1 MDDALR
7 RETLKKSIS
16 DATEALAALEVR
28 RREIESLLRAQE
40 GELASREAASKVAP
54 ATAALTT
61 IGPSRSTSEKIALF
75 RQLFRGRDD
84 VYPKLWVNSKTGK
97 RGYAPACANE
107 WVRGVCEKPRVRCGE
122 CPHQAFLPVGDRI
135 ILEHLR
141 GDHVIGVYPLLADE
155 TTWFLAADFDKAS
168 WVEDLAALRET
179 CRGLGL
185 HPAVE
190 RSRSG
195 NGAHIWFF
203 FSAPVAAVIARRMGC
218 FLITETMSRRH
229 RLSMHSYD
237 RLFPNQD
244 TMPRGGFGNLIALPF
259 QDGPRQNGNTVFL
272 DEQMIPFSD
281 QWAYLASLPRMTPRD
296 VEDIATEA
304 QQKGLV
310 VGVRSARQDD
320 ESDVA
325 PWNRLPSRR
334 PTRPQISQPLPD
346 AIRSVLAQR
355 LFVGKEG
362 VPSPLLNQINR
373 LAAFQNPEFF
383 KRQNLRLSTALTPRV
398 ISCAEEIEEYVVLP
412 RGCVDDL
419 RGLLLDY
426 GVELVVED
434 KREMGQLLGATFQG
448 TLTVSQRR
456 AARDLLA
463 HDTGVLVA
471 PPGSGKTV
479 VGISLIARRARN
491 TLVLVHRR
499 PLLEQWV
506 AQLAIFLGILPAE
519 IGRIGAGRNKPT
531 GKIDVAMLQSL
542 VRGDQVDDLVA
553 GYGHVVVDECHH
565 IPAVSFERVMREVK
579 ARFVIGLTA
588 TPHRRDGHHPI
599 LEMQIGPIRHVV
611 DSRDRAA
618 PQFSRQLVVRE
629 TSYCLLESRGAP
641 TIQDIYRSLVE
652 DPSRNSMIVDD
663 IIGAV
668 ANGRSPIVLTE
679 RRDHLE
685 LLATEISKAV
695 KNIVILQGGM
705 SEKSRH
711 SAARQLE
718 EIPRDEERVILA
730 TGRFA
735 GEGFDD
741 SRLDTLFLTLPVS
754 WKGTLIQYAGRLHRH
769 LPEKIE
775 VQIYDYVDTGV
786 PMLARMFEKRA
797 RGYRAMGYEV
807 REGRAGVLYRG
818 RLT

>member
-1 MDDALR
+1 
-7 RETLKKSIS
+7 
-16 DATEALAALEVR
+16 
-28 RREIESLLRAQE
+28 
-40 GELASREAASKVAP
+40 
-54 ATAALTT
+54 
-61 IGPSRSTSEKIALF
+61 
-75 RQLFRGRDD
+75 
-84 VYPKLWVNSKTGK
+84 
-97 RGYAPACANE
+97 
-107 WVRGVCEKPRVRCGE
+107 
-122 CPHQAFLPVGDRI
+122 
-135 ILEHLR
+135 
-141 GDHVIGVYPLLADE
+141 
-155 TTWFLAADFDKAS
+155 
-168 WVEDLAALRET
+168 
-179 CRGLGL
+179 
-185 HPAVE
+185 
-190 RSRSG
+190 
-195 NGAHIWFF
+195 
-203 FSAPVAAVIARRMGC
+203 
-218 FLITETMSRRH
+218 MSRRH
-229 RLSMHSYD
+229 QLSMDSYD

-259 QDGPRQNGNTVFL
+259 QYGPRQIGNTVFL
-272 DEQMIPFSD
+272 DEQMLPYAD
-281 QWAYLASLPRMTPRD
+281 QWAYLASVPRLTPCD
-296 VEDIATEA
+296 VERIAAEA

-310 VGVRSARQDD
+310 VGVRSADRDD

-325 PWNRLPSRR
+325 RWNRLPSRR
-334 PTRPQISQPLPD
+334 PRRPQISQPLPG
-346 AIRSVLAQR
+346 ALRSVLAQQ
-355 LFVGKEG
+355 LFVEKEG
-362 VPSPLLNQINR
+362 VPSPLLNQIKR

-383 KRQNLRLSTALTPRV
+383 KRQSLRLSTALTPRV
-398 ISCAEEIEEYVVLP
+398 ISCAEETEDYLVLP
-412 RGCVDDL
+412 RGCVEEL
-419 RGLLLDY
+419 RRLLLEY

-434 KREMGQLLGATFQG
+434 KRENGRGLEATFQG
-448 TLTVSQRR
+448 KLTGSQRQ

-471 PPGSGKTV
+471 PPGTGKTV
-479 VGISLIARRARN
+479 VGISLIARRACN

-506 AQLAIFLGILPAE
+506 AQLAIFLGISPAE

-531 GKIDVAMLQSL
+531 GRLDVAMLQSL
-542 VRGDQVDDLVA
+542 VRGDQVEDLVS

-599 LEMQIGPIRHVV
+599 LEMQIGPIRHVD
-611 DSRDRAA
+611 DSRNRAA
-618 PQFSRQLVVRE
+618 TQFSRQLVVRE
-629 TSYCLLESRGAP
+629 TSYRLPESQGPP
-641 TIQDIYRSLVE
+641 TIQDIYRSLAE
-652 DPSRNSMIVDD
+652 DPGRNSMIVDD

-668 ANGRSPIVLTE
+668 AKGRSPIILTE

-685 LLATEISKAV
+685 WLATEISKAV

-711 SAARQLE
+711 GAARQLE

-769 LPEKIE
+769 LPDKTE
-775 VQIYDYVDTGV
+775 VQIYDYVDAEV
-786 PMLARMFEKRA
+786 PMLARMFEKRV
-797 RGYRAMGYEV
+797 RGYRTMGYEV
-807 REGRAGVLYRG
+807 GEESAVISHGG